1 MSQITAWSLSRLQL
15 YERCAFAFKC
25 KHILKLPE
33 PPSPAMARGTQ
44 IHKEA
49 ELFINGK
56 LKKITPELKG
66 VTKIL
71 TDLRSEYKEGQVKL
85 ELELG
90 FDNKWRPT
98 GWRDWKNCWLRVKM
112 DVMRFKKKVLHVLDW
127 KTGKLKDNGEYSDQ
141 LEIYAVAGLA
151 LLPEIKEVRS
161 ALIFTDHGKQV
172 SLPAGN
178 RDRSDFKPLTKRWEK
193 RASRL
198 LKENLWKPT
207 PNYGCKWCPFQK
219 AKGGPCKY

>member
-1 MSQITAWSLSRLQL
+1 MGQITAWSLSRLQM
-15 YERCAFAFKC
+15 YERCPFAFKC
-25 KHILKLPE
+25 KHIDKIPE

-44 IHKEA
+44 IHSAA
-49 ELFINGK
+49 EHYVDGK
-56 LKKITPELKG
+56 LKKIARELKL
-66 VTKIL
+66 VTKTL
-71 TDLRSEYKEGQVKL
+71 VELRQAYKEGQVKL

-90 FDNKWRPT
+90 FNNKWEPV

-112 DVMRFKKKVLHVLDW
+112 DVMHFKNKVLRVIDW

-151 LLPEIKEVRS
+151 LLPQIKTVKS
-161 ALIFTDHGKQV
+161 YLAFTDHGKLV

-178 RDRSDFKPLTKRWEK
+178 RERGDFPELSKRWAK

-198 LKENLWKPT
+198 LKENLWKAT
-207 PNYGCKWCPFQK
+207 PNYGCKWCPFSK